1 MPENVTP
8 RCTCGR
14 YVRRPG
20 IVPSFQAGMGFHT
33 ARPCRCGRVVNF
45 VRGMSIT
52 TANTVRWLPNWR
64 GWEVFV
70 T

>member
-8 RCTCGR
+8 RCACGR
-14 YVRRPG
+14 YVRH
-20 IVPSFQAGMGFHT
+20 PSSLPPFQVGVGFHSPRT
-33 ARPCRCGRVVNF
+33 CRCGRVVHF

-52 TANTVRWLPNWR
+52 TAGAVRWLPSWH